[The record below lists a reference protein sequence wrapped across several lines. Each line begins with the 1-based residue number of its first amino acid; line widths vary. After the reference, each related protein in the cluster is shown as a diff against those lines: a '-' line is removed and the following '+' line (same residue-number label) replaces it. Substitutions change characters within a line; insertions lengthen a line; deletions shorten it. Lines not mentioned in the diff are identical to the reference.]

1 MSGPPPQY
9 SNPEQIDPASCYAI
23 DPKYCDIPGCSA
35 HELKLPSG
43 EAELVCLPAGMSS
56 SSREAAALEA
66 ARQEMDPQETYD
78 RPLGISSIKF
88 MIEREKARNKLP
100 EEELV
105 SRFVDSY
112 DVERFEGF
120 RHKGQVANLLKDGD
134 VENKENALARRHV
147 LLSYLRF
154 LISAN
159 NSVEAGTYRWASLI
173 PFSQFGSK
181 DTPRERKLRSLA

>member
-1 MSGPPPQY
+1 
-9 SNPEQIDPASCYAI
+9 
-23 DPKYCDIPGCSA
+23 
-35 HELKLPSG
+35 
-43 EAELVCLPAGMSS
+43 
-56 SSREAAALEA
+56 
-66 ARQEMDPQETYD
+66 
-78 RPLGISSIKF
+78 

-134 VENKENALARRHV
+134 AEKKENALARRHV

-159 NSVEAGTYRWASLI
+159 NSVEAGTYRWTSLI
-173 PFSQFGSK
+173 PFSNFGSP
-181 DTPRERKLRSLA
+181 DTPRERRLRAEQRM